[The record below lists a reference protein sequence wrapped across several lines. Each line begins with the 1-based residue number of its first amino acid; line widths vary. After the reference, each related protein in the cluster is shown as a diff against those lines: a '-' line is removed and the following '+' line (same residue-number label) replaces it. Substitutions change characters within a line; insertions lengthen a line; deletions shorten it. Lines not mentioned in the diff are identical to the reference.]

1 MKTQIFIAC
10 FIAVIFPIIA
20 KANDSMSAKTPVV
33 IPIKEAIGK
42 GMVNI
47 RMNGSY
53 TSYFVYEILDVGEG
67 MHYGKCM
74 AIELGSNLDSM
85 VVLKLDAGTLL
96 VPKDDSIQRMIV
108 THDVIFPLYP
118 RKRYWTRFYAMCT
131 QINFHP
137 PIGSKEFT
145 IGEMADTNLVKL
157 AKYCAHSF
165 NQNMPGQHAIWAYT
179 DKVNFDTLKRYGADS
194 NSIQQTVAI
203 LNAVNLETPLNTPL
217 SVKQTNTWQTITLE
231 RYWVYGGLCL
241 ISILLLTTVFY
252 AIRKRYNEAKIS

>member
-1 MKTQIFIAC
+1 MKIQIFIAC
-10 FIAVIFPIIA
+10 IIAVIFPIIA

-74 AIELGSNLDSM
+74 AVELGSNLDSM

-96 VPKDDSIQRMIV
+96 IPKDDSIQRMIV

-131 QINFHP
+131 QIYFHP

-157 AKYCAHSF
+157 AKYCAQSF

-179 DKVNFDTLKRYGADS
+179 DKVNFDTLRRYGADS
-194 NSIQQTVAI
+194 NSIQQTIAI
-203 LNAVNLETPLNTPL
+203 LNAVNLETPLNKRLP
-217 SVKQTNTWQTITLE
+217 VKQIITRKTITLDS
-231 RYWVYGGLCL
+231 YWVYSCLGL
-241 ISILLLTTVFY
+241 IASLLLMNLSF
-252 AIRKRYNEAKIS
+252 AIKKGRNGNKIS